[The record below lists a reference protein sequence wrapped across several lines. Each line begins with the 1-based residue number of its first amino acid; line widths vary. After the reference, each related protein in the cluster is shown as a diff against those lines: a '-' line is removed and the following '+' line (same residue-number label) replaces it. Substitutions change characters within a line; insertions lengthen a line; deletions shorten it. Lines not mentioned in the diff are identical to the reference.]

1 MKSTFTLQTLGR
13 ALGVKKNVSLAIGS
27 TVVRQIFS
35 SLLYFISI
43 WIVTRQLGPFE
54 NGILA
59 TVLLLPQ
66 TLYSLFN
73 FGLGASYI
81 YFLSNSE
88 GNYKQMQ
95 MINWTLAAFLWALV
109 ALIIALS
116 DDSLISQYLPGS
128 KRELV
133 SFSTFLFPFM
143 LLGSWT
149 SSLLLGTR
157 RYEEYNKTLLIQP
170 ITFLILTAIF
180 YFQRNLSVFTV
191 LFCYLTSNF
200 SLWILSEIKILK
212 SKKSTYP
219 PQRLSKIATFG
230 LRAHLSNVITF
241 LNYRIDL
248 YLVTYFLNPTD
259 TGIYALSITLA
270 ERFWLISSAA
280 SMIVFPESSANRTEV
295 EKLDRMVKRIAFVVF
310 QLTTVGALIAGALAQ
325 FVIPWLFGSS
335 YVDSVIPF
343 VILLPGIVV
352 WSYMSVI
359 SNSLAGLGHVNVN
372 LISALISLSINVVGN
387 VFAVPRFGIIGAA
400 FISSTAYV
408 IAALFTIAMY
418 AKIVNERSR
427 LIHAI

>member
-1 MKSTFTLQTLGR
+1 MKSAFTLQTLGQ
-13 ALGVKKNVSLAIGS
+13 ALGVKQNVSMAIGS
-27 TVVRQIFS
+27 TVVRQMLS
-35 SLLYFISI
+35 SILYFISI
-43 WIVTRQLGPFE
+43 WIITRQLGPFE

-73 FGLGASYI
+73 FGLGASFI

-95 MINWTLAAFLWALV
+95 KISWTLAASLWCIV
-109 ALIIALS
+109 ALTVALS
-116 DDSLISQYLPGS
+116 SDSFISHYLPGS
-128 KRELV
+128 RREFV
-133 SFSTFLFPFM
+133 NFSTLLFPFM

-157 RYEEYNKTLLIQP
+157 KYEEYNKTLLIQP
-170 ITFLILTAIF
+170 FSFLVLTLFF
-180 YFQRNLSVFTV
+180 YFQNSLSVLTV
-191 LFCYLTSNF
+191 LFCYLTSNL
-200 SLWILSEIKILK
+200 SLWILSEIKIFK
-212 SKKSTYP
+212 SGNSTNP
-219 PQRLSKIATFG
+219 SQRLSKIATFG

-280 SMIVFPESSANRTEV
+280 SMIVFPESSANRAEV
-295 EKLDRMVKRIAFVVF
+295 DKLDYMVKRIAFVVF
-310 QLTTVGALIAGALAQ
+310 KLTMTGALIAGVLAK
-325 FVIPWLFGSS
+325 FIIPWLFGSS
-335 YVDSVIPF
+335 YANSVYPF
-343 VILLPGIVV
+343 IILLPGIVV

-359 SNSLAGLGHVNVN
+359 SNSLAGLGHINVN
-372 LISALISLSINVVGN
+372 LISALISLTINVIGN
-387 VFAVPRFGIIGAA
+387 IYAVPQFGINGAA
-400 FISSTAYV
+400 FVSSIAYV

-418 AKIVNERSR
+418 AKIVNERSQP
-427 LIHAI
+427 LHVI